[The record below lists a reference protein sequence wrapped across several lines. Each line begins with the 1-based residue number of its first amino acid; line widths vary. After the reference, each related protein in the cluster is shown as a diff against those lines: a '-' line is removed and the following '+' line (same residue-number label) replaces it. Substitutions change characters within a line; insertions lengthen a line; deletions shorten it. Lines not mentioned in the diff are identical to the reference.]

1 MRTSNPKAAWRPI
14 CTQGLL
20 QQLKHFLIELVRDF
34 CFARSEFPLQVGGR
48 DFALDLLF
56 FHRGSIAWRPSN

>member
-1 MRTSNPKAAWRPI
+1 MSTSNPKAVWRPI

-20 QQLKHFLIELVRDF
+20 QQFKHFLIELGCDF
-34 CFARSEFPLQVGGR
+34 CLVGSEFALKVGGR

-56 FHRGSIAWRPSN
+56 FHRGSIAWRPSY